1 MFTRGHDFA
10 FTPRLR
16 ASVVKEFVSR
26 SAKAHIL
33 LVLVTLCWGSTFI
46 LIKSSL
52 RDVSPL
58 TLNFLRMA
66 LATVALGA
74 IYSKQLRSMSRSA
87 LRAGALT
94 GVFLCAGYEF
104 QTTGMQYTSASK
116 SAFLTGVSIVL
127 VPVFLA
133 LIWRKRV
140 NLWTWAG
147 VLVAFAGLW
156 LLTVPADLRSINR
169 GDLLT
174 LGCAVSFA
182 LQIITLGRATRAHPF
197 EQVAF
202 LQTAI
207 AALLMAIALPLLEHP
222 RLQPTPL
229 FWSSLLVTGL
239 INTAVA
245 FTIQAWAQQ
254 FLPATH
260 TALIFALEPVF
271 AWITSY
277 LVAGERLGWRGGL
290 GAMLILAGI
299 LLAELRGQAHDE
311 QPALASST

>member
-1 MFTRGHDFA
+1 VNCK
-10 FTPRLR
+10 LL
-16 ASVVKEFVSR
+16 FVSR

-46 LIKSSL
+46 LIKASL

-58 TLNFLRMA
+58 TLNLFRMLLAAVA
-66 LATVALGA
+66 LAV
-74 IYSKQLRSMSRSA
+74 IYRKQLRGITPA
-87 LRAGALT
+87 AWKAGALA
-94 GVFLCAGYEF
+94 GLFLFAGYEF

-133 LIWRKRV
+133 LLWRKRV
-140 NLWTWAG
+140 NAWTWAG
-147 VLVAFAGLW
+147 VSLAFGGLY
-156 LLTVPADLRSINR
+156 LLTVPSGGVNGALTLSAINQ

-174 LGCAVSFA
+174 LGCAVGFA
-182 LQIITLGRATRAHPF
+182 LQIIQLGRATRRHPF
-197 EQVAF
+197 AQMAF
-202 LQTAI
+202 LQTAV
-207 AALLMAIALPLLEHP
+207 AALLMLLVLPVLERP
-222 RLQPTPL
+222 RIHATPL
-229 FWSSLLVTGL
+229 FWTCVLVTGL

-271 AWITSY
+271 AWITSF
-277 LVAGERLGWRGGL
+277 LFAGELLGWRAGS
-290 GAMLILAGI
+290 GAVLILAGI
-299 LLAELRGQAHDE
+299 VVAETSGHAEDDE
-311 QPALASST
+311 SPG